1 MATPTSATGALPGA
15 IALARPE
22 ESPARVRELAHEFEA
37 MFLAQML
44 RQMRQSMAL
53 AESDEE
59 GDGFGKAAFTD
70 TFDTE
75 LARHLSRSG
84 GLGIADVIIEAY
96 ERQTGTSG
104 ASGASGALD
113 VSSARVVPGASGA
126 VHASSAVS
134 GEGSPADP
142 SDAPAPGRDAPV
154 ALGPISSAFGW
165 RRDPLTGQ
173 GRFHK
178 GVDVKAAYGQTVP
191 SVAGGTVLTA
201 GTQGGYGLTVVVEHD
216 SGIRTRYA
224 HLSELAVR
232 PGDVVAR
239 GQDLGR
245 VGSSGRSTGPHLHFE
260 VLEAGKPVNPA
271 LGLRKLAENEGFKE
285 VRRVADSSIDRVAAM
300 AGRGGVSDE
309 D

>member
-1 MATPTSATGALPGA
+1 MGTPTSTTGALPGGFS
-15 IALARPE
+15 LGGRPE

-44 RQMRQSMAL
+44 RQMRQSMSL
-53 AESDEE
+53 AGGDEE

-75 LARHLSRSG
+75 LARHLSTSG

-96 ERQTGTSG
+96 ERQNGASISSGSSGAAASSG
-104 ASGASGALD
+104 ASG
-113 VSSARVVPGASGA
+113 SSLS
-126 VHASSAVS
+126 
-134 GEGSPADP
+134 
-142 SDAPAPGRDAPV
+142 APGVSRARPSSTGHGLSSPGEAEPAV
-154 ALGPISSAFGW
+154 ELGPITSAFGW
-165 RRDPLTGQ
+165 RRDPLTGH

-178 GVDVKAAYGQTVP
+178 GVDVKAAYGQPVP

-201 GTQGGYGLTVVVEHD
+201 GAQGSYGLTVVIEHD

-232 PGDVVAR
+232 PGDVVSR

-245 VGSSGRSTGPHLHFE
+245 VGSTGRSTGPHLHFE
-260 VLEAGKPVNPA
+260 VLEEGRLVDPA
-271 LGLRKLAENEGFKE
+271 VALQKLAKNDEFKE
-285 VRRVADSSIDRVAAM
+285 MRPFADSSIGRVSAMPAA
-300 AGRGGVSDE
+300 E
-309 D
+309 E